1 MLSFFAKAREETSRS
16 RTKDR
21 PTGNIYHHHPSRR
34 DVRALHKEM
43 RRRQLLEN
51 KATSDDDDDGNDAT
65 EKESSPRNIGKKKM
79 GRKKKYDRYNRRCKN
94 EGCASWAVRGGFC
107 IAHHHSATR
116 ERCSREGLLQQTP
129 TGRTLHEAQWDVQEE
144 LVFATRV
151 APNRPFGG
159 GTCKMHRAEVGRC
172 SHEGCPGTVRV
183 VGVCV
188 THGARRLRC
197 RHTGCKDVSVTGGVC
212 IRHGAVK
219 ERLQPQG
226 LRQQCLKGASMYQAR
241 CGEERLQ
248 PQGMQP

>member
-21 PTGNIYHHHPSRR
+21 PTGNIIYHHHPSRR

-65 EKESSPRNIGKKKM
+65 EKESSPRDIGKKKM

-116 ERCSREGLLQQTP
+116 
-129 TGRTLHEAQWDVQEE
+129 E